1 MLRYSS
7 AANEAET
14 KAESAAA
21 EHVSAMLAKERE
33 LSATQL
39 ALNKAHSDVA
49 AAEKAKADA
58 EGEAAATLAAAAA
71 STPAALKQQVEDSLA
86 AVAAAEQRAAGEW
99 DKPTRF
105 VCFVCC

>member
-58 EGEAAATLAAAAA
+58 EGEAARELVDIKVDET
-71 STPAALKQQVEDSLA
+71 SRMDWVKDYTGHSPE
-86 AVAAAEQRAAGEW
+86 AVG
-99 DKPTRF
+99 DN
-105 VCFVCC
+105 